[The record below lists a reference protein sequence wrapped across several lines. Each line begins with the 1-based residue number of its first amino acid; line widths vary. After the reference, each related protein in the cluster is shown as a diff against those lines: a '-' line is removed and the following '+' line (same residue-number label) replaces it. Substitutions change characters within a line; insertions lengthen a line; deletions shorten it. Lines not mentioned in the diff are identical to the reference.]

1 MRACRVLRHYRR
13 WTAVVGQR
21 IHISVRVQD
30 DDDLR
35 RSRLSL
41 LLLSPLPVCS
51 AVLLPLL
58 SKAPE
63 ATDRERAGPSLCRR
77 EGEGA
82 REEEYAV
89 AAARAKGALPF
100 AYYAAPAP
108 PTTTTCEKN
117 KPGPSTRAAT
127 QKRRGE
133 NRKEGASRRG
143 REGGRSNRSGDSDVE
158 EELIPR
164 PPTDSIDN
172 GLSDVVVC
180 SATSVQIE

>member
-1 MRACRVLRHYRR
+1 MQPTSSVISLSRERSDRACRVLRHYRR
-13 WTAVVGQR
+13 WTADGLR
-21 IHISVRVQD
+21 IHISVRVQDD

-51 AVLLPLL
+51 ALLPLL

-63 ATDRERAGPSLCRR
+63 ATGGERAGPSLCRR

-100 AYYAAPAP
+100 AYYAEAP
-108 PTTTTCEKN
+108 PPPTTTCEKN
-117 KPGPSTRAAT
+117 KPGPSTRAAS
-127 QKRRGE
+127 QRRRGE
-133 NRKEGASRRG
+133 NRKEGPSRRG

-164 PPTDSIDN
+164 PPTLLTMD
-172 GLSDVVVC
+172 
-180 SATSVQIE
+180 

>member
-30 DDDLR
+30 DDDDLR

-51 AVLLPLL
+51 ALLPLL

-100 AYYAAPAP
+100 AYYAAP
-108 PTTTTCEKN
+108 TRTTCEKN
-117 KPGPSTRAAT
+117 KPGPSTRAAS
-127 QKRRGE
+127 QRRRGE
-133 NRKEGASRRG
+133 NRKEGPSRRG

>member
-1 MRACRVLRHYRR
+1 MSRTSSLSEGGRR
-13 WTAVVGQR
+13 TDRGFIFRFECKTTTTTCAEVDSASSYP
-21 IHISVRVQD
+21 HFLSALLCSLCLAK
-30 DDDLR
+30 LR
-35 RSRLSL
+35 RRR
-41 LLLSPLPVCS
+41 
-51 AVLLPLL
+51 
-58 SKAPE
+58 
-63 ATDRERAGPSLCRR
+63 TGRERGRHCAAGR

-100 AYYAAPAP
+100 AYYAAPP
-108 PTTTTCEKN
+108 PPTTTCEKN
-117 KPGPSTRAAT
+117 KPGPSTRAAS
-127 QKRRGE
+127 QRRRGE

-143 REGGRSNRSGDSDVE
+143 REGGRSNRSGDSNDVE

>member
-13 WTAVVGQR
+13 WTADGQR
-21 IHISVRVQD
+21 IHISVRVQGDD

-51 AVLLPLL
+51 ALLPLL

-63 ATDRERAGPSLCRR
+63 ATGRERAGPSLCRR

-89 AAARAKGALPF
+89 AARAKGALPF
-100 AYYAAPAP
+100 AYYAAPP
-108 PTTTTCEKN
+108 TTCEKN
-117 KPGPSTRAAT
+117 KPGPSTRAAS

-143 REGGRSNRSGDSDVE
+143 REDDLIGRATAMWRKNSSRAH
-158 EELIPR
+158 R
-164 PPTDSIDN
+164 PTLLTMD
-172 GLSDVVVC
+172 
-180 SATSVQIE
+180 